1 MKILSCRV
9 PSGQI
14 KKIKNLQM
22 KYNKAF
28 LYLLMLL
35 AVTSCKKYIDVSNPD
50 TLTDPEF
57 WKDENSVRAYAWEFY
72 NMFPGFGNANSTN
85 GDFYFT
91 TFTDDQCPS
100 SFTQYA
106 QTTPA
111 TNADWSFTNVR
122 KANIMLERIDDMS
135 MSDAAKNHWKG
146 IARLFRGLQYFRLV
160 QTFGDVPWFS
170 QSLAPTDSSMYKLRD
185 PRKMVMDSV
194 LADIDFAISNLR
206 QTDLPNTVNKDVALA
221 LKSRICL
228 YEGTYRKYHGLGL
241 TDAARFLTESKNASE
256 ALMVKSYA
264 LGANYQTIYMSD
276 NLASNK
282 EVILYK
288 RYEPTYL
295 MHSTIAYLYASS
307 AISGLNKSA
316 VESYLCSDGKPITI
330 SPLYKGDANLDN
342 VLANRDRRL
351 RLSIDTTYLYYLG
364 NVKGGFTSTTGYRVT
379 KFLPDTNAIKS
390 APTGLGT
397 NITDAPLFYLSEIY
411 LNYAEAAAELDDLAV
426 YTFKQSDLD
435 NTINKLRA
443 RAGVAPLILAGHQD
457 PGFTDPKKDP
467 EVASSLIWEIR
478 RERRVE
484 LMMDGFRYQDLMR
497 WKRGQYMNS
506 NKNPDIFLGAKVPAN
521 SSVKRNAQGYITPY
535 TSQRTFTDP
544 KNYLSAI
551 PNNQILLYPTDMQKA
566 MQNPYW

>member
-1 MKILSCRV
+1 MKFNKSC
-9 PSGQI
+9 
-14 KKIKNLQM
+14 
-22 KYNKAF
+22 
-28 LYLLMLL
+28 LYLLMLLL
-35 AVTSCKKYIDVSNPD
+35 AVTSCKKYVDVTNPD
-50 TLTDPEF
+50 TLTDPEY

-91 TFTDDQCPS
+91 TFTDDQCQS
-100 SFTQYA
+100 SFSQYA

-111 TNADWSFTNVR
+111 TNAEWSFSYVR
-122 KANIMLERIDDMS
+122 KANIMLERMDDVV
-135 MSDAAKNHWKG
+135 MSDAAKNHWRG

-170 QSLAPTDSSMYKLRD
+170 NSLDANDSTMYKPRD

-194 LADIDFAISNLR
+194 MADINFAIANLR
-206 QTDLPNTVNKDVALA
+206 QSDLTNTVNKDVALA

-228 YEGTYRKYHGLGL
+228 YEGTYRKYHTELSL
-241 TDAARFLTESKNASE
+241 PDADKFLTESKNASQ
-256 ALMVKSYA
+256 ALMNRPYVLSP
-264 LGANYQTIYMSD
+264 NYQAAYNVD
-276 NLASNK
+276 NLSGNK
-282 EVILYK
+282 EIILYK

-316 VESYLCSDGKPITI
+316 VESYLCKDGRPVSI
-330 SPLYKGDANLDN
+330 SPLYKGDDNFDN

-351 RLSIDTTYLYYLG
+351 LLSVDTTYLYYLG
-364 NVKGGFTSTTGYRVT
+364 HVKGGFTATTGYRVT
-379 KFLPDTNAIKS
+379 KFLPDTTTLKS
-390 APTGLGT
+390 TPTGIGT

-411 LNYAEAAAELDDLAV
+411 LNYAEAAAELDDLGL
-426 YTFKQSDLD
+426 YNLTQGDLD

-443 RAGVAPLILAGHQD
+443 RAGVAAMTLAGHQD
-457 PGFTDPKKDP
+457 PGFTDTKKDAD
-467 EVASSLIWEIR
+467 VTSLIWEIR

-497 WKRGQYMNS
+497 WKKGTYMDS

-521 SSVKRNAQGYITPY
+521 PTVKRNAQGYITPY
-535 TSQRTFTDP
+535 TSQRTFADP

-551 PNNQILLYPTDMQKA
+551 PTNQILLYPADMQA
-566 MQNPYW
+566 SMQNKGW